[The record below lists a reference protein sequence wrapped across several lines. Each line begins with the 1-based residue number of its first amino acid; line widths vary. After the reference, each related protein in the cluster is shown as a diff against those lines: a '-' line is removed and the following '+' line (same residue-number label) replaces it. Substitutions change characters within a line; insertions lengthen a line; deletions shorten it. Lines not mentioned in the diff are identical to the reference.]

1 MAVVT
6 KLFLEASKSGRDDRR
21 SIGVGIPANSDVPPI
36 TCKAFVGSAHF
47 SLRTFACNRQ
57 RRIAQTRWPR
67 HPRSRREVHIPI
79 SATFQHATK
88 IHIEVSIHS
97 RAARRGA
104 SPPPKDLKTK
114 SAPAEESEYKPWLH
128 NAQNAGVSKKKK
140 TKNLSHQQRLRQQ
153 RALDKADANV
163 DKLEK
168 KVADSKSRGKKVNA
182 RRMDWEE
189 LNEKLEGKRRAEEA
203 KNAAEKEK
211 KQNQAMPGQDEVLPD
226 LEGPLPIRSTDEAPN
241 AMEAPLVAAVPSEPL
256 EGVAEP
262 ELVDEVL

>member
-1 MAVVT
+1 MSST
-6 KLFLEASKSGRDDRR
+6 QL
-21 SIGVGIPANSDVPPI
+21 NS
-36 TCKAFVGSAHF
+36 T
-47 SLRTFACNRQ
+47 T
-57 RRIAQTRWPR
+57 
-67 HPRSRREVHIPI
+67 
-79 SATFQHATK
+79 
-88 IHIEVSIHS
+88 EVSIHS

-114 SAPAEESEYKPWLH
+114 PAPAEESDYKPWLH

-153 RALDKADANV
+153 RALEKADANV

-168 KVADSKSRGKKVNA
+168 KVANSKSRGKKVNA

-203 KNAAEKEK
+203 KIAAEKEK
-211 KQNQAMPGQDEVLPD
+211 KQNQTLPGQDEVLPD